1 MFSHHEVTPEEEEEV
16 IMRVAQEV
24 RKRRM
29 VVPAIMLLET
39 FNPMSFVGATMGRFF
54 LSPILPALGEDL
66 GMKGEI
72 ILQVF
77 EKHRN
82 IEKLVSLI
90 EAMEQEDKA
99 KAADERPPE
108 EPIDGEARDEKSKK
122 GWRRFLPFQPQ
133 LKIV

>member
-1 MFSHHEVTPEEEEEV
+1 MFSYHEVTPEEEEAV
-16 IMRVAQEV
+16 IMRVAREV
-24 RKRRM
+24 HKRRM
-29 VVPAIMLLET
+29 GVPAIMLLET
-39 FNPMSFVGATMGRFF
+39 FNPMSFVGATMGRLF
-54 LSPILPALGEDL
+54 LSPVLPALGEDL

-90 EAMEQEDKA
+90 ETMEREDKA

-108 EPIDGEARDEKSKK
+108 EPVNGEAEDEKSKK
-122 GWRRFLPFQPQ
+122 GWRRFLPF
-133 LKIV
+133 

>member
-1 MFSHHEVTPEEEEEV
+1 MFSYHEVTPEEEDEV

-29 VVPAIMLLET
+29 GVPAIMLLET
-39 FNPMSFVGATMGRFF
+39 FNPMSFVGATRGRCF
-54 LSPILPALGEDL
+54 LSAILPALGEDL

-99 KAADERPPE
+99 KVADERPPE
-108 EPIDGEARDEKSKK
+108 EPVDGEAKDEKSKK
-122 GWRRFLPFQPQ
+122 GWRRFLPF
-133 LKIV
+133 

>member
-1 MFSHHEVTPEEEEEV
+1 MFSNHEVTPEEEEEV
-16 IMRVAQEV
+16 IMKVAQEV

-29 VVPAIMLLET
+29 GVPAMMLLET
-39 FNPMSFVGATMGRFF
+39 LNPLSFMGATMGRLF

-90 EAMEQEDKA
+90 EVMEREDRNKTAEEKA
-99 KAADERPPE
+99 PN
-108 EPIDGEARDEKSKK
+108 EPGHGEAIDEKKKK
-122 GWRRFLPFQPQ
+122 GWRRFLPF
-133 LKIV
+133 

>member
-1 MFSHHEVTPEEEEEV
+1 
-16 IMRVAQEV
+16 MRVAQEV
-24 RKRRM
+24 RKRGM

-99 KAADERPPE
+99 KVADERPPE
-108 EPIDGEARDEKSKK
+108 EPVDGEARDEKSKK
-122 GWRRFLPFQPQ
+122 GWRRFLPF
-133 LKIV
+133 

>member
-1 MFSHHEVTPEEEEEV
+1 MFSYHEVTPEEEEAV
-16 IMRVAQEV
+16 IMRVAREV
-24 RKRRM
+24 HKRRM
-29 VVPAIMLLET
+29 GVPAIMLLET
-39 FNPMSFVGATMGRFF
+39 FNPMSFVGATMGRLF
-54 LSPILPALGEDL
+54 LSPVLPALGEDL

-90 EAMEQEDKA
+90 ETMEREDKD

-108 EPIDGEARDEKSKK
+108 EPVNGDSEDEKSKK
-122 GWRRFLPFQPQ
+122 GWRRFLPF
-133 LKIV
+133 

>member
-1 MFSHHEVTPEEEEEV
+1 MFSNHEVTPEEEEEV
-16 IMRVAQEV
+16 ILRVAQEV

-39 FNPMSFVGATMGRFF
+39 FNPMSFVGATMGRLF
-54 LSPILPALGEDL
+54 LSPVLPALGEDL

-90 EAMEQEDKA
+90 EALEQEDKA

-108 EPIDGEARDEKSKK
+108 EPVNGEAEDEKSKK
-122 GWRRFLPFQPQ
+122 GWRRFLPF
-133 LKIV
+133 

>member
-1 MFSHHEVTPEEEEEV
+1 MFSYHEVTPEEEEAV
-16 IMRVAQEV
+16 IMRVAREV
-24 RKRRM
+24 HKRRM
-29 VVPAIMLLET
+29 GVPAIMLLET
-39 FNPMSFVGATMGRFF
+39 FNPMSFVGATMGRLF
-54 LSPILPALGEDL
+54 LSPVLPALGEDL

-90 EAMEQEDKA
+90 ETMEREDKD

-108 EPIDGEARDEKSKK
+108 EPVNGKAEDEKSKK
-122 GWRRFLPFQPQ
+122 GWRRFLPF
-133 LKIV
+133 

>member
-1 MFSHHEVTPEEEEEV
+1 MFSNHEVTSEEEEEV
-16 IMRVAQEV
+16 ILRVAQEV
-24 RKRRM
+24 RKRGM
-29 VVPAIMLLET
+29 IVPAIMLLET

-99 KAADERPPE
+99 KAADERSPE

>member
-1 MFSHHEVTPEEEEEV
+1 MFSNHEVTPEEEEEV
-16 IMRVAQEV
+16 ILRVAQEV

-29 VVPAIMLLET
+29 GVPAIMLLET

-90 EAMEQEDKA
+90 ETMEQEDKA
-99 KAADERPPE
+99 KAKAADERPKE
-108 EPIDGEARDEKSKK
+108 EAVNGEAKDEESKK
-122 GWRRFLPFQPQ
+122 GWRRFLPF
-133 LKIV
+133 

>member
-1 MFSHHEVTPEEEEEV
+1 MK
-16 IMRVAQEV
+16 VAQEV

-29 VVPAIMLLET
+29 GVPAMMLLET
-39 FNPMSFVGATMGRFF
+39 LNPLSFMGATMGRLF

-90 EAMEQEDKA
+90 EVMEREDRNKTV
-99 KAADERPPE
+99 E
-108 EPIDGEARDEKSKK
+108 EQAPNEPGHGEAIDEKKKK
-122 GWRRFLPFQPQ
+122 GWRRFLPF
-133 LKIV
+133 